1 MFSEF
6 NLPLIIAVAAV
17 IALVIFAA
25 VHAGGGSLDGFKTKT
40 VGDGQ
45 HGTARWA
52 TKQEIRQTYHHVL
65 FQPEQWRK
73 GEKLPKTQGIVLGSA
88 KVKGKLCALVDSD
101 DIHCLMIGAS
111 GVGKTTYFLYPNLEY
126 ACASGMSW
134 LALDTKGDLA
144 RNYGTIAHDF
154 YGYHVAVID
163 LRNPSRS
170 DGFNFLTLV
179 NHYMDIDAQ
188 ADGGDLAARAK
199 AEKYAKIL
207 AKTIVNPEGDKTDRG
222 QNAFFYDSAEGL
234 LAAVILLM
242 AEFLPPV
249 KKEGAVHERRHIA
262 SVFKVMQE
270 LLAPAP
276 GGKNQFQL
284 LMNLLPGEHKA
295 KWLAGAALTA
305 ADQAMSSVIS
315 TVLSRLNAFLDSEIE
330 QLLCFDSAINAEEFV
345 TNKSAIFLI
354 LPEEDPVKNF
364 IAALMIQNLSR
375 ELFAVADEHG
385 GKLPNRAIMYCDEFG
400 TMPPFDVLPLF
411 SAGRSRRLTLVPII
425 QSLAQLEKNYGRE
438 GAEILVDNCQ
448 DTIFGGFAPQS
459 QTAEKLSQSLGKRT
473 VLSGYVSKGQGGAS
487 TTSQMIERPLMTP
500 DELKSMPKGNFIIM
514 KTGTHPAKTRLKLF
528 LEWGITFKEPYSVP
542 EQSKRKIYY
551 ASRKELELA
560 IRDKFSSQKS
570 AQVNDAEQ
578 EILKKEK
585 KQ

>member
-1 MFSEF
+1 MISYSSLAWEYYRNLWGTSLGDRITQLLPGRESITYYNEAHASRFSTYYPYLIHRRDDCPEHRQLAALYLLTATEALRRQA
-6 NLPLIIAVAAV
+6 LPRVFALWPVAGDYWKTPRKLTDQEYVLYQAAKGLYLNQPRVRISELADRELVDDTSLSMILDAVL
-17 IALVIFAA
+17 LV
-25 VHAGGGSLDGFKTKT
+25 HYGKT
-40 VGDGQ
+40 V
-45 HGTARWA
+45 
-52 TKQEIRQTYHHVL
+52 L
-65 FQPEQWRK
+65 
-73 GEKLPKTQGIVLGSA
+73 
-88 KVKGKLCALVDSD
+88 
-101 DIHCLMIGAS
+101 
-111 GVGKTTYFLYPNLEY
+111 
-126 ACASGMSW
+126 
-134 LALDTKGDLA
+134 
-144 RNYGTIAHDF
+144 
-154 YGYHVAVID
+154 
-163 LRNPSRS
+163 
-170 DGFNFLTLV
+170 
-179 NHYMDIDAQ
+179 
-188 ADGGDLAARAK
+188 
-199 AEKYAKIL
+199 
-207 AKTIVNPEGDKTDRG
+207 
-222 QNAFFYDSAEGL
+222 
-234 LAAVILLM
+234 
-242 AEFLPPV
+242 
-249 KKEGAVHERRHIA
+249 IA

-345 TNKSAIFLI
+345 KNKSAIFLI

-487 TTSQMIERPLMTP
+487 MTSQMIERPLMTP

>member
-1 MFSEF
+1 MTKFF
-6 NLPLIIAVAAV
+6 MRGTPLAG
-17 IALVIFAA
+17 LEKQMMTPPNFTPR
-25 VHAGGGSLDGFKTKT
+25 GGGRMILNRFRYRPEDVVCKNCTQCIHGKCSATICPWIEERAEAGVISYSSLAWEYYRNLWGTSLGDRITQLLPGRESITYYNEAHASRFSTYYPYLIHRRDDCPEHRQLAALYLLTATEALRRQALPRVFTLWPVAGDYWKTPRKLTDQEYVLYQAAKGLYLNQPRVRISELADRELVDDTSLSMILYAVLLVHYGKT
-40 VGDGQ
+40 V
-45 HGTARWA
+45 
-52 TKQEIRQTYHHVL
+52 L
-65 FQPEQWRK
+65 
-73 GEKLPKTQGIVLGSA
+73 
-88 KVKGKLCALVDSD
+88 
-101 DIHCLMIGAS
+101 
-111 GVGKTTYFLYPNLEY
+111 
-126 ACASGMSW
+126 
-134 LALDTKGDLA
+134 
-144 RNYGTIAHDF
+144 
-154 YGYHVAVID
+154 
-163 LRNPSRS
+163 
-170 DGFNFLTLV
+170 
-179 NHYMDIDAQ
+179 
-188 ADGGDLAARAK
+188 
-199 AEKYAKIL
+199 
-207 AKTIVNPEGDKTDRG
+207 
-222 QNAFFYDSAEGL
+222 
-234 LAAVILLM
+234 
-242 AEFLPPV
+242 
-249 KKEGAVHERRHIA
+249 IA

-345 TNKSAIFLI
+345 KNKSAIFLI

-487 TTSQMIERPLMTP
+487 MTSQMIERPLMTP